1 MKTRPC
7 GVLVIML
14 ALGSACAPTEPAST
28 SAPMPLPPPPAPVVA
43 PLAPIGAPV
52 TDRGSLYDLDIQL
65 EDHADREIHLDV
77 FRSHVTLVSMFYSSC
92 PAACPTLISDLRR
105 IDAALSDA
113 EKRDVRV
120 LLISMDRD
128 KDSPASF
135 RALAEK
141 HGIDLSLWTLA
152 EPEHEADVRA
162 VAAALNIKYRKLPD
176 GNISHSTIVTI
187 LRRDGGLDLAVEGL
201 ARDNADIIA
210 RLQALVAAAP
220 N

>member
-1 MKTRPC
+1 MRACWP
-7 GVLVIML
+7 LVTML
-14 ALGSACAPTEPAST
+14 ALGSACAPPPEPAGE
-28 SAPMPLPPPPAPVVA
+28 PAPAATSTPSTTA

-52 TDRGSLYDLDIQL
+52 TDRGSLYDLDIEL
-65 EDHADREIHLDV
+65 EDHADREIKLDV
-77 FRSHVTLVSMFYSSC
+77 FRGHVTLVSMFYSSC

-105 IDAALSDA
+105 IDAELSDA

-135 RALAEK
+135 RDLAEK
-141 HGIDLSLWTLA
+141 HGIDLSRWTLA

-210 RLQALVAAAP
+210 RLRELVAAAP